1 MKKAKKKKK
10 ALYMKAVP
18 FARLHAQR
26 PRLLGDP
33 DEASVRP
40 GFGLAQGSDLLTYS
54 EPTKWKVDSNF

>member
-1 MKKAKKKKK
+1 
-10 ALYMKAVP
+10 MKAVP

-54 EPTKWKVDSNF
+54 EPTKCKVDSNF